1 MAAETFFGRWSRRKH
16 EAAQADVV
24 PVDVAP
30 APAVAPAVVPTNA
43 QDDLPAPTLEQVAV
57 LEQDA
62 DFRPFVARG
71 VDEGVRRAAMK
82 KLFTDPHFNV
92 MDGLD
97 IYIDDYS
104 KSDPIPAAM
113 LLAMN
118 HAKDLLDPLGTIAR
132 ENAKRGLLTAADVQA
147 QLEQAPEG
155 HQAAPEEHQAAPQ
168 EHHEQPGQGVPESA
182 IAPTEPVAPEPA
194 AAPSLLDPIDPADR
208 QEDHEQP
215 NQSL

>member
-1 MAAETFFGRWSRRKH
+1 MAAETFFGRWSRRKA
-16 EAAQADVV
+16 EVAQAEATPPAAS
-24 PVDVAP
+24 PVAEP
-30 APAVAPAVVPTNA
+30 ALPVLAEAEA
-43 QDDLPAPTLEQVAV
+43 PAPTLAQVAE
-57 LEQDA
+57 LPKDA

-132 ENAKRGLLTAADVQA
+132 EHAKRGLLTAADVKAPVQEEAAADAA
-147 QLEQAPEG
+147 QEAQD
-155 HQAAPEEHQAAPQ
+155 
-168 EHHEQPGQGVPESA
+168 HEVPGQGAPESA
-182 IAPTEPVAPEPA
+182 IAPTAHVAPEPA
-194 AAPSLLDPIDPADR
+194 AAPSHIDPADPADR

>member
-1 MAAETFFGRWSRRKH
+1 MAAETFFGRWSRRKA
-16 EAAQADVV
+16 EAAQAEA
-24 PVDVAP
+24 PPLEAMPP
-30 APAVAPAVVPTNA
+30 APAALPVPAEAAV
-43 QDDLPAPTLEQVAV
+43 PAPTLAQVAE
-57 LEQDA
+57 LQKDG

-132 ENAKRGLLTAADVQA
+132 EHAKRGLLTAADVRVQP
-147 QLEQAPEG
+147 EPAPEG
-155 HQAAPEEHQAAPQ
+155 EQAATIPEEH
-168 EHHEQPGQGVPESA
+168 HEAPGQGVPESP

-194 AAPSLLDPIDPADR
+194 AAPSLIDPADPADR

>member
-1 MAAETFFGRWSRRKH
+1 MAAETFFGRWSRRKAEVAQAEAQPAEVVPAP
-16 EAAQADVV
+16 EAAL
-24 PVDVAP
+24 PVQPEAE
-30 APAVAPAVVPTNA
+30 
-43 QDDLPAPTLEQVAV
+43 APTLARVAD
-57 LEQDA
+57 LPKDG

-132 ENAKRGLLTAADVQA
+132 EHAKRGLLTAADLQPT
-147 QLEQAPEG
+147 EAPAEPAEVA
-155 HQAAPEEHQAAPQ
+155 AAPEP
-168 EHHEQPGQGVPESA
+168 PGQGVPESA

-194 AAPSLLDPIDPADR
+194 AAPSLIEPADPAER

-215 NQSL
+215 DQSL

>member
-1 MAAETFFGRWSRRKH
+1 MAAETFFGRWSRRKT
-16 EAAQADVV
+16 EVAQAAAA
-24 PVDVAP
+24 PPEDVATVALPVP
-30 APAVAPAVVPTNA
+30 AEAETP
-43 QDDLPAPTLEQVAV
+43 LPTLAQVAE
-57 LEQDA
+57 LRKDG

-132 ENAKRGLLTAADVQA
+132 EHAKRGLLTAADLQPLPA
-147 QLEQAPEG
+147 QPEPPAELG
-155 HQAAPEEHQAAPQ
+155 ESPETPAAP
-168 EHHEQPGQGVPESA
+168 EQPGQGVPESA
-182 IAPTEPVAPEPA
+182 IAPTEPVAPAPA
-194 AAPSLLDPIDPADR
+194 ATPSLIHPADPAER

-215 NQSL
+215 DQSL

>member
-16 EAAQADVV
+16 EAAQAEAV

-30 APAVAPAVVPTNA
+30 APAVVPANA

-57 LEQDA
+57 LEKDA

-147 QLEQAPEG
+147 QLEQQPVRQ
-155 HQAAPEEHQAAPQ
+155 QAVPEEPQ
-168 EHHEQPGQGVPESA
+168 DAPGQGVPESA

-194 AAPSLLDPIDPADR
+194 AAPSLIDPIDPADR

>member
-1 MAAETFFGRWSRRKH
+1 MAAETFFGRWSRRKAEVAQA
-16 EAAQADVV
+16 EAAPAAV
-24 PVDVAP
+24 VAP
-30 APAVAPAVVPTNA
+30 VAPVALPVPAEAETP
-43 QDDLPAPTLEQVAV
+43 LPTLAQVAE
-57 LEQDA
+57 LPEDA

-132 ENAKRGLLTAADVQA
+132 ENAKRGLLTAADVPA
-147 QLEQAPEG
+147 QPG
-155 HQAAPEEHQAAPQ
+155 PEEHRAAAEAQ
-168 EHHEQPGQGVPESA
+168 EQHVEHQEEQPETPGQGVPESA
-182 IAPTEPVAPEPA
+182 IAPTDPVAPEPA
-194 AAPSLLDPIDPADR
+194 AAPSTIDPADR
-208 QEDHEQP
+208 QEDHEHP